1 MTHRLV
7 VAALA
12 AGLMAAAWG
21 QPASA
26 PRAAA
31 RPTAASSTAAEAG
44 PTWASLPPAHQSA
57 LAPLKPH
64 WSGIDANRK
73 SKWLIVAQRFPS
85 LPLEERKRVQ
95 TRMSE
100 WAAMSPAERG
110 RARQN
115 FQDLRTLPHEDRQAL
130 WEAYRALPEE
140 QKQKL
145 AQRAKPVPKPVEPA
159 SSNSGN
165 SGKRAVAINPAP
177 VPAKPVSPTVVQAR
191 PGATTTLV
199 TKSPTPPAHHQPG
212 IPKIA
217 ATPTFVN
224 PSTLLPSR
232 GPQGAAT
239 HSAAASAST
248 EARP

>member
-1 MTHRLV
+1 MNHRLAV
-7 VAALA
+7 GVLAAALMA
-12 AGLMAAAWG
+12 SAWSQTAPGPRAGAVPAAAE
-21 QPASA
+21 S
-26 PRAAA
+26 
-31 RPTAASSTAAEAG
+31 G
-44 PTWASLPPAHQSA
+44 PTWASLPPAHQNA
-57 LAPLKPH
+57 LAPLKSH
-64 WSGIDANRK
+64 WSSIDANRK
-73 SKWLIVAQRFPS
+73 SKWLMVAQRFAS
-85 LPLEERKRVQ
+85 LPLEERQRVQ

-115 FQDLRTLPHEDRQAL
+115 FQELRNLPHEDRQAL

-145 AQRAKPVPKPVEPA
+145 AQRAKPVSKPAEPA
-159 SSNSGN
+159 SSSP
-165 SGKRAVAINPAP
+165 GKRAVAVNPAP
-177 VPAKPVSPTVVQAR
+177 VQAKPVSPTVVQAR

-199 TKSPTPPAHHQPG
+199 TKNPTPPAHHQPG

-224 PSTLLPSR
+224 PTTLLPSR

-248 EARP
+248 QAAP

>member
-1 MTHRLV
+1 
-7 VAALA
+7 
-12 AGLMAAAWG
+12 MAAAWG

-26 PRAAA
+26 PRTAAGPAATTTAAA
-31 RPTAASSTAAEAG
+31 ETG
-44 PTWASLPPAHQSA
+44 PTWASLPPAHQNA

-85 LPLEERKRVQ
+85 LPLEERQRVQ

-115 FQDLRTLPHEDRQAL
+115 FQELRNLPHEDRQAL

-145 AQRAKPVPKPVEPA
+145 AQRAKPAPKPAEPA
-159 SSNSGN
+159 SGN
-165 SGKRAVAINPAP
+165 SGKRAVAVNPAP
-177 VPAKPVSPTVVQAR
+177 VLAKQVSPTVVQAR

-239 HSAAASAST
+239 HSAAASASA

>member
-1 MTHRLV
+1 M
-7 VAALA
+7 
-12 AGLMAAAWG
+12 
-21 QPASA
+21 
-26 PRAAA
+26 
-31 RPTAASSTAAEAG
+31 
-44 PTWASLPPAHQSA
+44 PPAHQSA

-64 WSGIDANRK
+64 WSTIDANRK
-73 SKWLIVAQRFPS
+73 SKWLMVAQRFPS
-85 LPLEERKRVQ
+85 LPMEERRRVQ
-95 TRMSE
+95 ARMSE

-115 FQDLRTLPHEDRQAL
+115 FQELRNLPHEDRQAL

-145 AQRAKPVPKPVEPA
+145 AQQAKPAPKPPEPA
-159 SSNSGN
+159 SSST
-165 SGKRAVAINPAP
+165 GKRAVAVNPAP
-177 VPAKPVSPTVVQAR
+177 VLAKPVSPTVVQAR

-224 PSTLLPSR
+224 PTTLLPSR

-239 HSAAASAST
+239 HSAAASAS
-248 EARP
+248 AKAAP